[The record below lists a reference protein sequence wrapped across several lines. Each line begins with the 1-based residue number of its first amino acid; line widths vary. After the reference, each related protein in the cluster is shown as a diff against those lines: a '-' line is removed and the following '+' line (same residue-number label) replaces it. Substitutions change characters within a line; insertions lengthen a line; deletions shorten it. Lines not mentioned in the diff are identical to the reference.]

1 MIYKNNNIKPQAMYA
16 NGYKGESLEEAI
28 HGKEDMETF
37 LKMAKD
43 IGINTLGELDT
54 FLKNE
59 KHPGDKDEWET
70 MLRYRASLGND
81 FKIDPKKNEGLIDKI
96 KSKIAD
102 AKKEKELKDTDDI
115 SDIIALAPVIF
126 GDDKKDSKRPP
137 KQGQKI
143 RVDEADENN
152 SNLPSLID
160 EWANSTLRKVD
171 NHYEYDVSAS
181 YDDRFSDETVI
192 NALNSNAPRDYLT
205 DEITYSYVDYES
217 DIKSELTNDLEKFL
231 KEKNVEYDFDELLEL
246 FDDKVFINLP
256 YDDYFNAKYKCRI
269 VVDTGD
275 ANYDFA
281 LNPFYNYG
289 GEEIDSKASI
299 VWLAKQQGYTEDD
312 VRRALTTDD
321 VNSLDGFLKSVSD
334 EVLNTT
340 TSLNSIVFLCT
351 ATLNQLIDQKENKLP
366 ITVSKNATCGLVDLW
381 SGGGSVLGINLQKP
395 VTIPG
400 EYVYEFVPDVN
411 TSMYSV
417 DSIYGLTGGA
427 YSATVTVDGGS
438 SKITESVSAVK
449 NILNGLVSKDGKS
462 IRAFRDDEKLPRGFR
477 FKSGTGDHGEVSYK
491 GTDYAYALVDGKL
504 RVMPSSDAGWNWSET
519 IYNDNYKEGLYKECG
534 YKDPEY
540 DYEGE
545 LMDVDDD
552 HGTES
557 PYELGEE
564 DFDDDFYGTYKE
576 SKKSSIKYDDDFK
589 VEEKCNKCGK
599 LTESLHIKDGK
610 YVNSN
615 DDEEIGFYGYMLKN
629 TMTGNDFLI
638 YSTDKDDLKK
648 GVKETIDYLV
658 KGIGSEKELMDKNVY
673 IACDEDT
680 YGFDTFDV
688 DEDGKV
694 TVFGD
699 AIALIGS
706 DSIRF

>member
-1 MIYKNNNIKPQAMYA
+1 MGIEAFTPDFQQDIIYNQMVDVDWFDDAMKESYEFYADDIMSEDGEHGNRLFDEMIKEGVISEEDVTEDGELVDGIDLDEKKEEFVEKLCENWDNGVQWYIDNFGEGDFSDVCKKHALYDYDEIAETAIRWDGRGHFISYYDGEELDIGDDLFAYKYDKGWDWDNADSIHESMNEDTVKTKDGKWANVGKDGKVDSGKFKTKKEADAQRKAMYA

-28 HGKEDMETF
+28 HGK
-37 LKMAKD
+37 
-43 IGINTLGELDT
+43 
-54 FLKNE
+54 
-59 KHPGDKDEWET
+59 
-70 MLRYRASLGND
+70 
-81 FKIDPKKNEGLIDKI
+81 
-96 KSKIAD
+96 
-102 AKKEKELKDTDDI
+102 
-115 SDIIALAPVIF
+115 
-126 GDDKKDSKRPP
+126 DDKETL
-137 KQGQKI
+137 QGQKI
-143 RVDEADENN
+143 RVDEADEIN
-152 SNLPSLID
+152 SNLSSLID

-171 NHYEYDVSAS
+171 DHYEYDIDAS

-192 NALNSNAPRDYLT
+192 KALNSANPRDYLI
-205 DEITYSYVDYES
+205 DELFDSFVDYEFN
-217 DIKSELTNDLEKFL
+217 IKSELTNDLEKFL
-231 KEKNVEYDFDELLEL
+231 KEKKVEYDFDELLEL
-246 FDDKVFINLP
+246 FDDKVSINLP
-256 YDDYFNAKYKCRI
+256 YDDYFNAEYKCRI

-275 ANYDFA
+275 SNYDFA
-281 LNPFYNYG
+281 LNPFYNYD
-289 GEEIDSKASI
+289 GEEIDSNASI
-299 VWLAKQQGYTEDD
+299 VWLAKQQGYTEED
-312 VRRALTTDD
+312 VKRALTTDD
-321 VNSLDGFLKSVSD
+321 VSSLDGFLKSVLD

-519 IYNDNYKEGLYKECG
+519 IYNDNYKEGLYKEGG

-576 SKKSSIKYDDDFK
+576 EADAQRRAMY
-589 VEEKCNKCGK
+589 
-599 LTESLHIKDGK
+599 TQ
-610 YVNSN
+610 
-615 DDEEIGFYGYMLKN
+615 GYR
-629 TMTGNDFLI
+629 G
-638 YSTDKDDLKK
+638 
-648 GVKETIDYLV
+648 
-658 KGIGSEKELMDKNVY
+658 
-673 IACDEDT
+673 
-680 YGFDTFDV
+680 
-688 DEDGKV
+688 
-694 TVFGD
+694 
-699 AIALIGS
+699 
-706 DSIRF
+706 